1 MSGKPT
7 THAEYLAAL
16 RDDQRAALE
25 QLRATIREVAPDA
38 EECISYG
45 IPAFRQNGMLVGY
58 GATSRHCA
66 LYLMSATTVAAHP
79 EDLQDYDTSKGTLRF
94 PADHPLPAALVR
106 KLVEARIAENGN

>member
-1 MSGKPT
+1 MTGKPT

-16 RDDQRAALE
+16 RDDQRTALE
-25 QLRATIREVAPDA
+25 QLRAAIREVAPDA

-66 LYLMSATTVAAHP
+66 FYLMSAATVANHL
-79 EDLQDYDTSKGTLRF
+79 EDLQGYDTSKGTLRF
-94 PADHPLPAALVR
+94 QPGKPLPTALVQ
-106 KLVEARIAENGN
+106 KLVQARIQENCS